1 MIRYIDGDLFQSPAQ
16 TLVNTVNTVGVMGKG
31 VALQFKRFYPEMF
44 SAYQAECREG
54 RLTIG
59 SLMLWRT
66 TGKWVLNF
74 PTKQDWKRP
83 SKVEYIEQGLERF
96 TKAYRAM
103 GIRSIAFP
111 PLGCGNGELDF
122 SSQVQP
128 LMERYLKDLPL
139 DVFIYRPLPKGAVPE
154 HHDVNGMRRWLLEQ
168 PALLP
173 ASEVWIDLTELFA
186 TPRAIPTLRGRAETI
201 VSYDSALDQFRA
213 SAGER
218 SFVVHLDDLRVAWES
233 MRSYGVVSAPLA
245 FARSIELGRILVAML
260 LQLPYTARVTI
271 GESLD
276 RLSFNPEV
284 AVQITPKRRAA
295 HTPVEQPSLA
305 L

>member
-31 VALQFKRFYPEMF
+31 IALQFKRFYPEMF
-44 SAYQAECREG
+44 TAYQAECREG
-54 RLTIG
+54 RLKIG
-59 SLMLWRT
+59 TLMLWRT

-74 PTKQDWKRP
+74 PTKTDWKRP
-83 SKVEYIEQGLERF
+83 SRVEYIEQGLERF
-96 TKAYRAM
+96 ARAYRPM

-122 SSQVQP
+122 TSQVQP
-128 LMERYLKDLPL
+128 LMERYLRDLPL

-154 HHDVNGMRRWLLEQ
+154 HHDLPGMRRWLLEQ

-173 ASEVWIDLTELFA
+173 ACEVWEDLQALFSTE
-186 TPRAIPTLRGRAETI
+186 RSIPTLSGRAEAL
-201 VSYDSALDQFRA
+201 VSYEPTLKQFRA
-213 SAGER
+213 VIGER
-218 SFVVHLDDLRVAWES
+218 HFVIHEDDLSVAWDS

-245 FARSIELGRILVAML
+245 FARTIELGRILVAML

-276 RLSFNPEV
+276 KLNFNPEV
-284 AVQITPKRRAA
+284 AVQLVPSSASSGRRA
-295 HTPVEQPSLA
+295 EQPSLA